1 MKFLFMVM
9 ASALLAACQTP
20 TPSAKTNHHSGNSEN
35 VSVSPSAAQRVWQ
48 LENAPKTYMDWTK
61 LPQAN
66 ANMGCNNLNFKV
78 ELHNSGSL
86 KVGGVMATRMYCG
99 DEMAHET
106 AFTRNIT
113 EMTRY
118 RVENNRVLILEN
130 ALGQSMRFVLKEITQ

>member
-1 MKFLFMVM
+1 MKYISLLTS
-9 ASALLAACQTP
+9 AALLAACQTP
-20 TPSAKTNHHSGNSEN
+20 TTPSAQSNSAN

-48 LENAPKTYMDWTK
+48 LENAPNTYMDWTK

-78 ELHNSGSL
+78 ELQDSGSL
-86 KVGGVMATRMYCG
+86 KVGGVMATRMHCG
-99 DEMAHET
+99 DKMAQET

-130 ALGQSMRFVLKEITQ
+130 AAGQSMRFVPKEITQ